1 MIVGVGIDLTPVAR
15 MAELVRRW
23 GDRIERRLFTDAE
36 RAYCRAR
43 GAPAEHLAARF
54 AAKEATLKALQ
65 VPPGLSWHEMEVASA
80 PGGAPRLVLSGAA
93 AAAAARLGVS
103 RSHLT
108 LTHAGGQALAVVIL
122 EAAAY
127 PSRGPS

>member
-1 MIVGVGIDLTPVAR
+1 VIVGVGIDLTPVAR
-15 MAELVRRW
+15 MEELVRRW
-23 GDRIERRLFTDAE
+23 GERIERRLFTDRE

-43 GAPAEHLAARF
+43 GLPAEHLAARF

-65 VPPGLSWHEMEVASA
+65 VPRGLSWHEMEVVSTAGA
-80 PGGAPRLVLSGAA
+80 APRLVLAGEA
-93 AAAAARLGVS
+93 AAAAARLGVM
-103 RSHLT
+103 RTHLS

-127 PSRGPS
+127 PSQTPP